1 MIFFVRIQLP
11 KSLTQRS
18 DKQILTC
25 LPLYRLVDLSGK
37 QVKDT
42 TAAKVLL
49 NSPADVDDFLNAVLK
64 IYNDKESTILTGIAS
79 SQLIVYRNEK
89 AFDDDKEEPL
99 EVDSSIVGLRG
110 IKIKM
115 LSL

>member
-1 MIFFVRIQLP
+1 
-11 KSLTQRS
+11 
-18 DKQILTC
+18 
-25 LPLYRLVDLSGK
+25 
-37 QVKDT
+37 
-42 TAAKVLL
+42 LL
-49 NSPADVDDFLNAVLK
+49 NSPAGVDDFLNAVLK
-64 IYNDKESTILTGIAS
+64 IYNDEDSTILTNIAS

-99 EVDSSIVGLRG
+99 EVDSSIVSLGG